1 MLRALSTHPP
11 PSPRRRAMGRI
22 MAMLWAL
29 PKRNRETDVIRIE
42 NAVIA
47 LVEKR
52 LLSVEK
58 DRELTMVPEHTTI
71 LMRPAWETSAPI
83 EGYIKGQDAP
93 SMLSGRP
100 REMKDRYMTINR
112 SVEIMNK
119 FSFFRSSIM
128 ESTEKT
134 HCLFNTIE
142 EKSLMRD
149 IFSLRRRR

>member
-1 MLRALSTHPP
+1 M
-11 PSPRRRAMGRI
+11 
-22 MAMLWAL
+22 
-29 PKRNRETDVIRIE
+29 IRIE
-42 NAVIA
+42 TAVMD

-71 LMRPAWETSAPI
+71 LITPAWETSAPI

-142 EKSLMRD
+142 EKSLMRG